1 MEAKKIGFFARIKKS
16 IINFEEYEKFIE
28 EPLKK
33 AFGFFFK
40 LIAMFSLLITI
51 ALTYTVNT
59 NVQKIKTAIETEFPN
74 FKVENN
80 TLSIDGQDI
89 FEYYFEDYDLQLIM
103 NVSGIENVPNENEK
117 CIKMLEDRIIIKY
130 GGYVEEIRY
139 NNIGD
144 ISNQTIIDFF
154 GTNEWKTLYFNV
166 CLVMLLLN
174 FILYSIIILLD
185 VVALS
190 ILGLIINTL
199 IRTKFKYQDIV
210 KISIYAM
217 TLPILLY
224 LLYIVA
230 NTLFGTTIKFFQI
243 AYSAISY
250 IYLITVMLMMK
261 ADAIKNTQELQR
273 VLEEQK
279 KVKEELEREKQE
291 EKERQKEKE
300 EKDKKKRR
308 GKRKRPRQSSTR
320 PPTRQRIKR
329 RHGLLNVNVKIET
342 CRGGPCVR
350 LKNRKEEIHERQTKK
365 QRQNILYNISNY
377 CCKLYNDML
386 YDNNE
391 QQK

>member
-16 IINFEEYEKFIE
+16 IFNFEEYEKFIE

-33 AFGFFFK
+33 AFGYFFK
-40 LIAMFSLLITI
+40 LMAIFSLFITV

-59 NVQKIKTAIETEFPN
+59 NVQKIKTAIETEFPS

-80 TLSIDGQDI
+80 TLSIEEQDT

-103 NVSGIENVPNENEK
+103 NDTEESYMENNYDNCLIMLKDEMIVKYSGYE
-117 CIKMLEDRIIIKY
+117 
-130 GGYVEEIRY
+130 EEIGY

-144 ISNQTIIDFF
+144 VSNQTIVDFF
-154 GTNEWKTLYFNV
+154 GTNEWKALYFNV
-166 CLVMLLLN
+166 CLVMFLLN

-185 VVALS
+185 VVTLS

-224 LLYIVA
+224 LLYIIA

-261 ADAIKNTQELQR
+261 ADVIKNTQELQR

-300 EKDKKKRR
+300 KEEKDKKKRR
-308 GKRKRPRQSSTR
+308 RQGKR
-320 PPTRQRIKR
+320 
-329 RHGLLNVNVKIET
+329 
-342 CRGGPCVR
+342 
-350 LKNRKEEIHERQTKK
+350 
-365 QRQNILYNISNY
+365 
-377 CCKLYNDML
+377 
-386 YDNNE
+386 
-391 QQK
+391 

>member
-1 MEAKKIGFFARIKKS
+1 MEARKMGFFTRIKKS
-16 IINFEEYEKFIE
+16 IFNFEEYEKFIE

-33 AFGFFFK
+33 AFGYFFK
-40 LIAMFSLLITI
+40 LMAIFSLLITI

-74 FKVENN
+74 FKVENK
-80 TLSIDGQDI
+80 TLNIDGQDI

-103 NVSGIENVPNENEK
+103 NVSGIENVLNENDN
-117 CIKMLEDRIIIKY
+117 CITMLEDRIVIKY
-130 GGYVEEIRY
+130 RGYAEEIGY

-144 ISNQTIIDFF
+144 VSNQTIVDFF
-154 GTNEWKTLYFNV
+154 GTSEWKALYFNI
-166 CLVMLLLN
+166 CLVMFLLN

-185 VVALS
+185 VVTLS

-224 LLYIVA
+224 LLYIIA

-243 AYSAISY
+243 AYSTISY

-261 ADAIKNTQELQR
+261 ADVIKNMQELQS

-279 KVKEELEREKQE
+279 KVKEEMEREKQE

-300 EKDKKKRR
+300 KDKKKRSR
-308 GKRKRPRQSSTR
+308 
-320 PPTRQRIKR
+320 
-329 RHGLLNVNVKIET
+329 
-342 CRGGPCVR
+342 
-350 LKNRKEEIHERQTKK
+350 
-365 QRQNILYNISNY
+365 
-377 CCKLYNDML
+377 
-386 YDNNE
+386 
-391 QQK
+391 

>member
-1 MEAKKIGFFARIKKS
+1 MEARKMGFFTRIKKS
-16 IINFEEYEKFIE
+16 IFNFEEYEKFIE

-33 AFGFFFK
+33 AFGYFFK
-40 LIAMFSLLITI
+40 LMAIFSLLITI

-80 TLSIDGQDI
+80 TLNIDGQDI

-103 NVSGIENVPNENEK
+103 NVSGIENVLNENDN
-117 CIKMLEDRIIIKY
+117 CITMLEDRIVIKY
-130 GGYVEEIRY
+130 RGYAEEIGY

-144 ISNQTIIDFF
+144 VSNQTIVDFF
-154 GTNEWKTLYFNV
+154 GTSEWKALYFNI
-166 CLVMLLLN
+166 CLVMFLLN

-185 VVALS
+185 VVTLS

-224 LLYIVA
+224 LLYIIA

-243 AYSAISY
+243 AYSTISY

-261 ADAIKNTQELQR
+261 ADVIKNMQELQS

-279 KVKEELEREKQE
+279 KVKEEMEREKQE

-300 EKDKKKRR
+300 KEEKDKKKRSR
-308 GKRKRPRQSSTR
+308 
-320 PPTRQRIKR
+320 
-329 RHGLLNVNVKIET
+329 
-342 CRGGPCVR
+342 
-350 LKNRKEEIHERQTKK
+350 
-365 QRQNILYNISNY
+365 
-377 CCKLYNDML
+377 
-386 YDNNE
+386 
-391 QQK
+391 

>member
-1 MEAKKIGFFARIKKS
+1 MEARKMGFFTRIKKS
-16 IINFEEYEKFIE
+16 IFNFEEYEKFIE

-33 AFGFFFK
+33 AFGYFFK
-40 LIAMFSLLITI
+40 LMAIFSLLITI

-80 TLSIDGQDI
+80 TLNIDGQDI
-89 FEYYFEDYDLQLIM
+89 FEYYFEDYELQLIM
-103 NVSGIENVPNENEK
+103 NVSGIENALNENDN
-117 CIKMLEDRIIIKY
+117 CITMLEDRIVIKY
-130 GGYVEEIRY
+130 RGYAEEIGY

-144 ISNQTIIDFF
+144 VSNQTIVDFF
-154 GTNEWKTLYFNV
+154 GTSEWKALYFNI
-166 CLVMLLLN
+166 CLVMFLLN

-185 VVALS
+185 VVTLS

-224 LLYIVA
+224 LLYIIA

-243 AYSAISY
+243 AYSTISY

-261 ADAIKNTQELQR
+261 ADVIKNMQELQS

-279 KVKEELEREKQE
+279 KVKEEMEREKQE

-300 EKDKKKRR
+300 KEEKDKKKRSR
-308 GKRKRPRQSSTR
+308 
-320 PPTRQRIKR
+320 
-329 RHGLLNVNVKIET
+329 
-342 CRGGPCVR
+342 
-350 LKNRKEEIHERQTKK
+350 
-365 QRQNILYNISNY
+365 
-377 CCKLYNDML
+377 
-386 YDNNE
+386 
-391 QQK
+391 